1 MPTIKELEAILKE
14 NDIRIKKANDIAI
27 ETELEAEKRINHAKN
42 IHNGDLILFNFEQT
56 NVNSEDS
63 KDKEIIDKNNSNMLI
78 QSLKNEVNERI
89 DINNIGN
96 ITIYGKVINFNNDFN
111 WNWDVINGILD
122 SKIYVYATNQF
133 GETYQSDI
141 KSKF

>member
-1 MPTIKELEAILKE
+1 
-14 NDIRIKKANDIAI
+14 
-27 ETELEAEKRINHAKN
+27 
-42 IHNGDLILFNFEQT
+42 
-56 NVNSEDS
+56 
-63 KDKEIIDKNNSNMLI
+63 MLI

-141 KSKF
+141 KSKGEFFNNIGISGIYSSYLWIDPTMSQQNGYYLFQLKKSLKYY